1 MPQLYKTHAM
11 PFAQLKLANLYAVLR
26 LRQQIFMLE
35 QQSIYEDIDNHDQLS
50 WHVCI
55 YQGDELVGYARAR
68 ETDNGQMAKIERVV
82 CAASHRRTG
91 LGKELIKQCISII
104 EQHYAVKN
112 IMLSAQTNAIAFYR
126 KFGFEKH
133 GLVYDDGGI
142 EHIDMYLSTL

>member
-1 MPQLYKTHAM
+1 
-11 PFAQLKLANLYAVLR
+11 
-26 LRQQIFMLE
+26 
-35 QQSIYEDIDNHDQLS
+35 
-50 WHVCI
+50 
-55 YQGDELVGYARAR
+55 
-68 ETDNGQMAKIERVV
+68 MAKIERVV